1 MKRYLHGGEETRRKL
16 GAQCGRKPNLTLDES
31 DFVGIVLARVDRG
44 NEGKNRQEAIDI
56 VMELNPSLDRA
67 KASKALTTHVLRKSE
82 KVKASL
88 VLAQSTM
95 TKRSA
100 ITVDQQFHWHKTL
113 SMHVLSFL
121 N

>member
-1 MKRYLHGGEETRRKL
+1 MHGGEETRRKL
-16 GAQCGRKPNLTLDES
+16 GAQCGRKPNLTLDAS
-31 DFVGIVLARVDRG
+31 DFVGSVLARADRG

-67 KASKALTTHVLRKSE
+67 KASKALTTNALIKSK

-88 VLAQSTM
+88 VLAQSTT